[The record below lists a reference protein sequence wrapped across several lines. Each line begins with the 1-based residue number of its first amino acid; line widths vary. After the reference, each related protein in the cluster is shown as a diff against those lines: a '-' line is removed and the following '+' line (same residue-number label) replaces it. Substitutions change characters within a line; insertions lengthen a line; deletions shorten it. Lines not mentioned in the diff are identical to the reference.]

1 MSDPA
6 VIDWN
11 RIIHKNVR
19 SKDMQGA
26 GNVVAID
33 GDSVII
39 STQGAQHQYK
49 IPKSHVEGYNGA
61 EVFLDIAVSDM
72 SSFNMDNDNNIKAQ
86 THSKEAGTLSSAESS
101 LPPVTITKTS
111 SQTPMIQGQEIQS
124 KKEEGKEALEVSK
137 QQYIKK
143 EKVLANGIKQESA
156 KVPIP
161 SVATKTIATT
171 TTNITSSRTHSY
183 NNNKPEKTQ
192 QGAITTTA
200 GLPRQRVN
208 NDTMQKEQGLGKK
221 EETIS
226 SIREGGPVKSEVT
239 VRPMQSITTTA
250 NKTSTLSTK
259 PTTETQSKNNMPA
272 PPPPSSSLTTKTLA
286 EPPEK
291 ILSEEAE
298 EVAVEKA
305 VTRAETE
312 ASSSM
317 TDNAKI
323 QQQNQQKIENEV
335 PTTTSTIQR
344 QENIQPEVEVTIKP
358 PNNIEFNPPISAE
371 NVSTAIEVGIDGS
384 SAVDDIRGPEEKEK
398 EQQHQDAFHE
408 EKIDND
414 NKYPINNLTPFAIGI
429 ALWQQSMVYWI
440 DIYNEFATNAAEVTQ
455 YWFNAFRNTRIGTE
469 QKNIEKIKGE

>member
-1 MSDPA
+1 
-6 VIDWN
+6 
-11 RIIHKNVR
+11 
-19 SKDMQGA
+19 
-26 GNVVAID
+26 
-33 GDSVII
+33 
-39 STQGAQHQYK
+39 
-49 IPKSHVEGYNGA
+49 
-61 EVFLDIAVSDM
+61 
-72 SSFNMDNDNNIKAQ
+72 
-86 THSKEAGTLSSAESS
+86 
-101 LPPVTITKTS
+101 
-111 SQTPMIQGQEIQS
+111 
-124 KKEEGKEALEVSK
+124 
-137 QQYIKK
+137 
-143 EKVLANGIKQESA
+143 
-156 KVPIP
+156 
-161 SVATKTIATT
+161 
-171 TTNITSSRTHSY
+171 
-183 NNNKPEKTQ
+183 
-192 QGAITTTA
+192 
-200 GLPRQRVN
+200 
-208 NDTMQKEQGLGKK
+208 
-221 EETIS
+221 
-226 SIREGGPVKSEVT
+226 VT
-239 VRPMQSITTTA
+239 VRPTQSITTTA
-250 NKTSTLSTK
+250 NKTSTLPSK
-259 PTTETQSKNNMPA
+259 PTTQTQSKNNMPA
-272 PPPPSSSLTTKTLA
+272 PPPPSSLTTKTLA

-298 EVAVEKA
+298 EAAVEKA

-317 TDNAKI
+317 TDDVKI
-323 QQQNQQKIENEV
+323 QQQNRQEIENEV

-440 DIYNEFATNAAEVTQ
+440 DIYNEFATNAAQVTQ

>member
-6 VIDWN
+6 VIDWD

-26 GNVVAID
+26 GNIVAID

-61 EVFLDIAVSDM
+61 EVFLDIAVSEM
-72 SSFNMDNDNNIKAQ
+72 SSFNTDNDNRSQVI
-86 THSKEAGTLSSAESS
+86 SKEEVLENES
-101 LPPVTITKTS
+101 
-111 SQTPMIQGQEIQS
+111 
-124 KKEEGKEALEVSK
+124 
-137 QQYIKK
+137 
-143 EKVLANGIKQESA
+143 KQESA
-156 KVPIP
+156 KIPIP
-161 SVATKTIATT
+161 SVTTKTITT
-171 TTNITSSRTHSY
+171 TAPISSSRTQNY
-183 NNNKPEKTQ
+183 NNNKPENAK
-192 QGAITTTA
+192 QGAITNTA
-200 GLPRQRVN
+200 GLPGQRVN
-208 NDTMQKEQGLGKK
+208 NSNIIQKQQGLAKK
-221 EETIS
+221 EETVS
-226 SIREGGPVKSEVT
+226 TSKEPVKHEAT
-239 VRPMQSITTTA
+239 VRPIQSITTTA
-250 NKTSTLSTK
+250 NKTSTLSSK
-259 PTTETQSKNNMPA
+259 PTTETESKNNMPA
-272 PPPPSSSLTTKTLA
+272 PPPPPSLTTKTLA

-305 VTRAETE
+305 VTKVETE
-312 ASSSM
+312 ASSV

-323 QQQNQQKIENEV
+323 EQQNQQKIENEV

-384 SAVDDIRGPEEKEK
+384 SAVDDIRGQEEKEK

-414 NKYPINNLTPFAIGI
+414 NKYPINHLTPFAIGI
-429 ALWQQSMVYWI
+429 SLWQQSMVYWI
-440 DIYNEFATNAAEVTQ
+440 DIYNEFATNAAQVTQ
-455 YWFNAFRNTRIGTE
+455 YWFNAFRNTRIGIE
-469 QKNIEKIKGE
+469 QKNSEKVKGE

>member
-6 VIDWN
+6 VIDWD

-26 GNVVAID
+26 GSIVAID
-33 GDSVII
+33 DDSVII

-61 EVFLDIAVSDM
+61 EVFLDISVNEM
-72 SSFNMDNDNNIKAQ
+72 SSFNTDNDNNLKAQ

-111 SQTPMIQGQEIQS
+111 SQRPMIQGQEVQS
-124 KKEEGKEALEVSK
+124 EKEEGKEASEVSK
-137 QQYIKK
+137 QQFIKK
-143 EKVLANGIKQESA
+143 EKVLANGIKQDSA

-161 SVATKTIATT
+161 STATKTIATT
-171 TTNITSSRTHSY
+171 TTNVTSSRTHNY

-192 QGAITTTA
+192 QGAITNTA
-200 GLPRQRVN
+200 GLPGQRIN
-208 NDTMQKEQGLGKK
+208 NDIMQKEPGLGKK

-239 VRPMQSITTTA
+239 VRPTQSITTTA
-250 NKTSTLSTK
+250 NKTSTLSSN
-259 PTTETQSKNNMPA
+259 PTTETQSKNNTPA
-272 PPPPSSSLTTKTLA
+272 PPQSSSLTTKTLA

-291 ILSEEAE
+291 IISEESE
-298 EVAVEKA
+298 GVALEKA

-323 QQQNQQKIENEV
+323 QQQNRQKIENEV

-371 NVSTAIEVGIDGS
+371 NVSTAIEAGIDGS
-384 SAVDDIRGPEEKEK
+384 SAVDDIRGPEEEEEKEK
-398 EQQHQDAFHE
+398 EQQHQDAFNE

-455 YWFNAFRNTRIGTE
+455 YWFNAFRNTRIKTE
-469 QKNIEKIKGE
+469 QMNSEK

>member
-1 MSDPA
+1 M
-6 VIDWN
+6 
-11 RIIHKNVR
+11 
-19 SKDMQGA
+19 
-26 GNVVAID
+26 
-33 GDSVII
+33 
-39 STQGAQHQYK
+39 
-49 IPKSHVEGYNGA
+49 
-61 EVFLDIAVSDM
+61 
-72 SSFNMDNDNNIKAQ
+72 
-86 THSKEAGTLSSAESS
+86 
-101 LPPVTITKTS
+101 
-111 SQTPMIQGQEIQS
+111 
-124 KKEEGKEALEVSK
+124 
-137 QQYIKK
+137 
-143 EKVLANGIKQESA
+143 
-156 KVPIP
+156 
-161 SVATKTIATT
+161 
-171 TTNITSSRTHSY
+171 
-183 NNNKPEKTQ
+183 
-192 QGAITTTA
+192 
-200 GLPRQRVN
+200 
-208 NDTMQKEQGLGKK
+208 
-221 EETIS
+221 
-226 SIREGGPVKSEVT
+226 
-239 VRPMQSITTTA
+239 
-250 NKTSTLSTK
+250 
-259 PTTETQSKNNMPA
+259 
-272 PPPPSSSLTTKTLA
+272 TTKTLA

-398 EQQHQDAFHE
+398 QHQDAFHE

-429 ALWQQSMVYWI
+429 ALWQQSMVCWI

-469 QKNIEKIKGE
+469 QKNSEKIKGE